1 MAAGMADGLRK
12 PQARPEGG
20 VSICSWAR
28 RVGFSLLAD
37 PFPLRIGVRKKFLH
51 CFIASTPDQSR
62 GINCFI
68 AAGQTASRTAWSRIQ
83 VPEGEPAQEVRTV

>member
-37 PFPLRIGVRKKFLH
+37 PFPLRIGVRIKFLH
-51 CFIASTPDQSR
+51 CF
-62 GINCFI
+62 
-68 AAGQTASRTAWSRIQ
+68 TASGLCRPVCTTDSCCI
-83 VPEGEPAQEVRTV
+83 VEKLCSDPAM